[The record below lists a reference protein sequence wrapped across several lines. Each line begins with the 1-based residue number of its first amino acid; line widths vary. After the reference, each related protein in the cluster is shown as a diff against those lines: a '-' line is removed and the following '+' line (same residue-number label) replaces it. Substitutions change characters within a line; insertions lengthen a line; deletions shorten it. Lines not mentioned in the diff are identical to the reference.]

1 MLFGKELKK
10 ALFSIPCLLLLLAVM
25 FLFYSTQLGDSL
37 DDSQKIT
44 PPQPGQESYGTMP
57 SDDPALVMPA
67 ALNSLYGGFTSNS
80 YNTYPWGF
88 VRHVKLGSKDVEKMA
103 GILGE
108 LSGNTAEEMLARVG
122 TDAYRDGEV
131 VMITDENGNLTPSV
145 PQPSEE
151 NSVSPAKGIS
161 YERFTE
167 LMEEAD
173 SLLGGG
179 SSYAPES
186 LSGFG
191 KRDKTYAEALAEYE
205 ASKEMD
211 RFTGAHARL
220 FADYMTIFAAWLPA
234 FLMVSECLRDR
245 RAKAREI
252 IWARKVSSLKLTAC
266 RYFPVVLLSMAPILI
281 LAGIDTVRAAG
292 LYPGETVDML
302 AYFKY
307 ALGWILPTAL
317 FSAASGMFFTELTD
331 TPVGLLL
338 ILAAWIIDLNRGMPQ
353 MDGGYGGFLLIPRH
367 NSLSG
372 AEIFANNFN
381 ALLANR
387 LFYTA
392 LALALTAASAL
403 ILEQKRKGAFYSYDN
418 FKARLRRGKS
428 MPAA

>member
-10 ALFSIPCLLLLLAVM
+10 ALLSIPFLLLLAVT

-57 SDDPALVMPA
+57 SDDPALIMPA
-67 ALNSLYGGFTSNS
+67 ALNDLYANFVSNS

-88 VRHVKLGSKDVEKMA
+88 IRRVKLGSGDVEKMA

-108 LSGNTAEEMLARVG
+108 LSGNTAEEMFARVG

-131 VMITDENGNLTPSV
+131 TMVMDENGELTRSV
-145 PQPSEE
+145 PQPSRE

-161 YERFTE
+161 YERFAE
-167 LMEEAD
+167 LMKEAD

-191 KRDKTYAEALAEYE
+191 KRDKTYEEALAEYE
-205 ASKEMD
+205 ASKEID
-211 RFTGAHARL
+211 HFTGAHARL

-266 RYFPVVLLSMAPILI
+266 RYFPVVLLSMIPILI

-292 LYPGETVDML
+292 LYAGEAVDML

-307 ALGWILPTAL
+307 ALGWILPTVL
-317 FSAASGMFFTELTD
+317 FSAAAGMFFTELTD

-338 ILAAWIIDLNRGMPQ
+338 SLGAWVVDLNRGMLQ
-353 MDGGYGGFLLIPRH
+353 MDGGYGGFLLMPRH
-367 NSLSG
+367 NSLAG
-372 AEIFANNFN
+372 AQTFTKNFS

-387 LFYTA
+387 IFYAA
-392 LALALTAASAL
+392 LALALVAISAL
-403 ILEQKRKGAFYSYDN
+403 ILEQKRKGVFYSYDN
-418 FKARLRRGKS
+418 LKARLRHSKG
-428 MPAA
+428 MPAV

>member
-10 ALFSIPCLLLLLAVM
+10 ALFSIPCLLLLAVT
-25 FLFYSTQLGDSL
+25 FLFYCTQLGDSL
-37 DDSQKIT
+37 DAFKRIT
-44 PPQPGQESYGTMP
+44 PPPPGQESYGIMP
-57 SDDPALVMPA
+57 SDDPALIMPV
-67 ALNSLYGGFTSNS
+67 ALSDLYGNFVFNS
-80 YNTYPWGF
+80 YSTYPWGF
-88 VRHVKLGSKDVEKMA
+88 IRHVKLGSEDVEKMA

-108 LSGNTAEEMLARVG
+108 LSGNTTEEMLARVG
-122 TDAYRDGEV
+122 TDAYRDGEITM
-131 VMITDENGNLTPSV
+131 VMGENGELTHSV

-151 NSVSPAKGIS
+151 NSVSPAGGLT
-161 YERFTE
+161 YERFAE
-167 LMEEAD
+167 LMGEAD

-179 SSYAPES
+179 SSYAPER

-191 KRDKTYAEALAEYE
+191 KRDKTYEEALAEYE
-205 ASKEMD
+205 ASKEID

-252 IWARKVSSLKLTAC
+252 IWARKISSLKLTAC
-266 RYFPVVLLSMAPILI
+266 RYFPVVLLSMAPVLV

-292 LYPGETVDML
+292 LYAGETIDLL

-307 ALGWILPTAL
+307 ALGWILPTVL
-317 FSAASGMFFTELTD
+317 FSAAAGMFFTELTD
-331 TPVGLLL
+331 TPIGLLL
-338 ILAAWIIDLNRGMPQ
+338 ILAAWVIDLNRGMLQ

-367 NSLSG
+367 NSLIG
-372 AEIFANNFN
+372 AQTFAGNFS

-392 LALALTAASAL
+392 LALALAAASAL
-403 ILEQKRKGAFYSYDN
+403 ILEQKRKGAFTSYDTL
-418 FKARLRRGKS
+418 KARLRRGKG